1 MKRTIK
7 AAVIGMAGLFLAG
20 IAANA
25 ADEDVTSDITE
36 STEWTADNV
45 YHLRDVINVEAGATL
60 SIEAGTRIVG
70 YTDVELTDWA
80 GENRDDSSALVIQVG
95 AKIMAEGT
103 KDEPIVFT
111 SSHDDGTWRP
121 ANSEWGNLTILGD
134 AIIADGTASSGVQD
148 GTCVDNM
155 EGLPVSE
162 FSEYGGTN
170 DDDDSGVLRYVSL
183 RYGGSV
189 IGQAN
194 ELNGLSLGGI
204 GRETVFDHIEIMN
217 NIDDGI
223 EIWGGT
229 AQLKYVSI
237 WNIGDDSFDLDE
249 GFRGK
254 AQFGLI
260 VQGYGEGTQGSGVGD
275 NCLEMDGGENP
286 NGMQPYANPQLYNF
300 TVIGQ
305 PNGGDNAMSMRD
317 NMRLQVGNSIFM
329 DIGARLISF
338 DESNHNQEMYD
349 AFHTAHD
356 TYDSSGVDFSGL
368 PYSSMAEFY
377 SDSRSGNWSWVKD
390 SVFYNISDDSDIN
403 WSGTTPATATT
414 AELGLWDTGMN
425 NVRNAADMPIVALTR
440 SAAPGQ
446 PGGMQLVISLDPRPA
461 NDALASV
468 ETAPADGFFTPA
480 PYRGAFSPNN
490 NWLEGWTAA
499 AEYGMLANTGS
510 NPSDPAD
517 TDIDLT
523 ATTFFSTDNGVLYTV
538 EESSD
543 MKSWAPMATV
553 EGDGSVMSVTDL
565 EGFDSAK
572 FYRVIAQ

>member
-1 MKRTIK
+1 MKKTAILGLASLF
-7 AAVIGMAGLFLAG
+7 AAGALH
-20 IAANA
+20 A
-25 ADEDVTSDITE
+25 ADVDVTSDITT
-36 STEWTADNV
+36 STQWTSDNV
-45 YHLRDVINVEAGATL
+45 YHLRDAINVNAGATL
-60 SIEAGTRIVG
+60 SIEAGTRIIG
-70 YTDVELTDWA
+70 YTDVELSDWA
-80 GENRDDSSALVIQVG
+80 GETRSDSSVLIIRRG
-95 AKIMAEGT
+95 AKVMAEGT
-103 KDEPIVFT
+103 KDSPIVFT
-111 SSHDDGTWRP
+111 SSHDDGSWRP
-121 ANSEWGNLTILGD
+121 TNSEWGNLTMLGD
-134 AIIADGTASSGVQD
+134 AIIADGTVSGGVQD
-148 GTCVDNM
+148 GTCEDHM
-155 EGLPVSE
+155 EGLPVDDNSL
-162 FSEYGGTN
+162 YGGTN

-183 RYGGSV
+183 RFGGSV
-189 IGQAN
+189 LGAAN
-194 ELNGLSLGGI
+194 ELNGLSMGGI
-204 GRETVFDHIEIMN
+204 GRETVLEHIEIMN
-217 NIDDGI
+217 NVDDGI

-229 AQLKYVSI
+229 PQLKYVSI

-305 PNGGDNAMSMRD
+305 PGAGDNGMSMRD

-329 DIGARLISF
+329 DVGERLISF
-338 DESNHNQEMYD
+338 DETNHNQEMYD

-356 TYDSSGVDFSGL
+356 TYDDTGVDFSGL
-368 PYSSMAEFY
+368 PYSTMAEFY

-390 SVFYNISDDSDIN
+390 TVFYNIGDDSDIN

-414 AELGLWDTGMN
+414 AELGLWDAGMN
-425 NVRNAADMPIVALTR
+425 NVRDAADMPIVDLVRNTTG
-440 SAAPGQ
+440 GQ
-446 PGGMQLVISLDPRPA
+446 PGGMQLVTSLDPRPA

-468 ETAPADGFFTPA
+468 GTAPADGFFTPA

-499 AEYGMLANTGS
+499 DEFGMLANTGS
-510 NPSDPAD
+510 NPSDPEDAA
-517 TDIDLT
+517 IEMT
-523 ATTFFSTDNGVLYTV
+523 ATTFFSTESGVLYTV

-543 MKSWAPMATV
+543 MKSWTPMATV
-553 EGDGSVMSVTDL
+553 EGDGSIMNATDL
-565 EGFDSAK
+565 DGFDSAK